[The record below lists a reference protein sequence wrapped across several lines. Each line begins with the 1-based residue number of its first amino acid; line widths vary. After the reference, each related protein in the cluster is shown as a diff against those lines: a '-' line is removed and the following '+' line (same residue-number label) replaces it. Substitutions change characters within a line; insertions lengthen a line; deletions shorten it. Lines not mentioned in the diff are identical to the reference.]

1 MFSKPQPLT
10 RDLLRLSGPDTES
23 FLQGLVTTNVEKLPV
38 GDAQHTALLT
48 PQGKIL
54 YTFFLTRL
62 EDETFLADILAGR
75 GALLGKKLSLHR
87 LRAEVDI
94 DPLDTA
100 YSVGIGPPPEGALW
114 SGSDPRLAA
123 LPPRWLSANPADPAL
138 PTGDSALCS
147 EEIRLG
153 VPAYGVAYDE
163 GDAFPLG
170 VNLDLL
176 AGIDHQKGCF
186 VGQEVA
192 SRMFRKGD
200 IRKRTWRAIGPGL
213 EQCVDVTIDGRTVAM
228 ISAVD
233 GTNGLALMRLDRI
246 DGADEVTATLPTG
259 ETIQLIKPD
268 YLT

>member
-10 RDLLRLSGPDTES
+10 RDLLRLSGPDTET

-38 GDAQHTALLT
+38 GDSQHTALLT

-62 EDETFLADILAGR
+62 ESDTFLADILAGR
-75 GALLGKKLSLHR
+75 GAPLGKKLGLHR
-87 LRAEVDI
+87 LRAKVDI
-94 DPLDTA
+94 DPLDTP
-100 YSVGIGPPPEGALW
+100 YSVGIGPSPEDALW
-114 SGSDPRLAA
+114 SGPDPRLAA
-123 LPPRWLSANPADPAL
+123 LPSRWLSEKSVGTANQA
-138 PTGDSALCS
+138 GDDVLRK

-163 GDAFPLG
+163 GEAFPLG

-200 IRKRTWRAIGPGL
+200 IRKRTWRAVGAGL
-213 EQCVDVTIDGRTVAM
+213 EKCADATLDGRTVAM

-233 GTNGLALMRLDRI
+233 GSNGLALMRLDRI
-246 DGADEVTATLPTG
+246 DDADEVAAALPTG